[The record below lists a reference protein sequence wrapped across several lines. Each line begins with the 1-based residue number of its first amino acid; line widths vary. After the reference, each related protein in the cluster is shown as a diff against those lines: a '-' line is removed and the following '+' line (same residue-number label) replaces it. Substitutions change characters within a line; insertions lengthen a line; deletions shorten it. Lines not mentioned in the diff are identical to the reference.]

1 MGTQFLMA
9 IAHPDRNTFPLSSRM
24 GNHGSIIASP
34 SRTNDHEDRL
44 KKGLSPL
51 TVTLTPLLVSG
62 K

>member
-9 IAHPDRNTFPLSSRM
+9 TARPDRNTFQLSSRM
-24 GNHGSIIASP
+24 DNNGPNIASP
-34 SRTNDHEDRL
+34 SRTNNHEDRL

-51 TVTLTPLLVSG
+51 TVTLTPLLASG

>member
-1 MGTQFLMA
+1 
-9 IAHPDRNTFPLSSRM
+9 M
-24 GNHGSIIASP
+24 GNNGSIIASL

-44 KKGLSPL
+44 KTGLSPL

>member
-9 IAHPDRNTFPLSSRM
+9 TARHDGNTFTLSSRM
-24 GNHGSIIASP
+24 SNNGSIIGTP
-34 SRTNDHEDRL
+34 SRTNDHEDPL

>member
-9 IAHPDRNTFPLSSRM
+9 TARPARNIFPLSSRM
-24 GNHGSIIASP
+24 GNNGSIIASP
-34 SRTNDHEDRL
+34 SKTNDHEDRL

-51 TVTLTPLLVSG
+51 TVTLTPLLISG

>member
-1 MGTQFLMA
+1 MGTQFLMVA
-9 IAHPDRNTFPLSSRM
+9 AHHDRHAFPLSSRM
-24 GNHGSIIASP
+24 GNDGSIIASP

-44 KKGLSPL
+44 KTGLSPL